1 MLNGRISKLVDDW
14 TGAGW
19 PWLNSEKGQH
29 FLVFHTDAKVHSLQ
43 NDAGQTPVTPVLP
56 VIVLFPAFRGLR
68 DQLGS
73 VE

>member
-1 MLNGRISKLVDDW
+1 MGEFQNW
-14 TGAGW
+14 WMTGLGQAG
-19 PWLNSEKGQH
+19 LGSILKRGKH
-29 FLVFHTDAKVHSLQ
+29 FLVFHTDAKVH
-43 NDAGQTPVTPVLP
+43 AGQTPVTPVLP